1 MRAFEFLTEKAQD
14 KADLESLQKKLQYIQ
29 DTLLGGEVD
38 DPKTIDFIYK
48 ILNKPQI
55 QQSIEALV
63 GKISDNDADV
73 SSFNKL
79 NQGILNKIIR
89 KMAVSKEELDAFLEK
104 WSSGKGLVNTSLI
117 APGNAGSINDLIP
130 DATAYA
136 AFEVFEKLKSVYKM
150 PKKGTTGFG
159 EFGLSM
165 LSSEIRMKAPGD
177 IEVNNKPIEV
187 KGNDARLYADERSK
201 PTSES
206 LEEAPKKPVVPAAG
220 APIEEPTAASAP
232 KVKRGSEP
240 GLLNNVVASL
250 QLDPSVPGN
259 KEIIDSTVTEVI
271 AAFKARGV
279 DATGVIASVQ
289 KSRDPSVGF
298 NLLSVEWWKAGFSA
312 YQKTINMPIMVLGFG
327 KFYISS
333 KAQDFVDWGCLPK
346 SASNFGY
353 MFGRQAGQS
362 RETYP
367 KIFVPGNNK

>member
-1 MRAFEFLTEKAQD
+1 MRAFEFLTEKSQD
-14 KADLESLQKKLQYIQ
+14 KADLAAVQQKLQYIQ

-38 DPKTIDFIYK
+38 DPKTIDYIYK

-55 QQSIEALV
+55 QQTIEALV
-63 GKISDNDADV
+63 GKISEKDKDV
-73 SSFNKL
+73 LAFNQQ

-89 KMAVSKEELDAFLEK
+89 KMSVSKEELDAFLEK
-104 WSSGKGLVNTSLI
+104 WSSGTGLVNTKLI
-117 APGNAGSINDLIP
+117 VPGNAGSINDLIP

-150 PKKGTTGFG
+150 PKKGTTGYG

-187 KGNDARLYADERSK
+187 KGNNARLYADERSK

-206 LEEAPKKPVVPAAG
+206 LEEAPKKPIVPTAG
-220 APIEEPTAASAP
+220 APTEEPAAAPAP
-232 KVKRGSEP
+232 KAKRGSEP
-240 GLLNNVVASL
+240 GLLNNIVASL
-250 QLDPSVPGN
+250 QLDPTVPGN
-259 KEIIDSTVTEVI
+259 KEIIDRTVSEVI
-271 AAFKARGV
+271 AAFKARGA
-279 DATGVIASVQ
+279 DATAVIASVQ
-289 KSRDPSVGF
+289 NSRDPGVGF
-298 NLLSVEWWKAGFSA
+298 NLLSVEWWKASFSA
-312 YQKTINMPIMVLGFG
+312 YQKTINMPIMVLGFN

-346 SASNFGY
+346 TPSTFGY
-353 MFGRQAGQS
+353 MFGRQAGQP

-367 KIFVPGNNK
+367 KIFVPGHNI